1 MAPVCTLCFIIK
13 LGEIEIRDLKSFE
26 KNLKQTKSYDKII
39 SSRRNNNEIRC
50 LLLGV
55 PERESKTLPILR
67 LIKIPFSNEKYF
79 QL

>member
-1 MAPVCTLCFIIK
+1 M
-13 LGEIEIRDLKSFE
+13 
-26 KNLKQTKSYDKII
+26 KSYDKII

-55 PERESKTLPILR
+55 PEIESKTLPILR